1 MRRTNIILPDELLK
15 EVDQVA
21 GKRKRSNFI
30 AQVLQE
36 KLAEM
41 RFEEAL
47 VGAIGAWSDENHP
60 ELTTQEGINRW
71 LERTRK
77 ATDERIRPR

>member
-15 EVDQVA
+15 EVDRVA

-41 RFEEAL
+41 RFEKAL

-71 LERTRK
+71 LERARK